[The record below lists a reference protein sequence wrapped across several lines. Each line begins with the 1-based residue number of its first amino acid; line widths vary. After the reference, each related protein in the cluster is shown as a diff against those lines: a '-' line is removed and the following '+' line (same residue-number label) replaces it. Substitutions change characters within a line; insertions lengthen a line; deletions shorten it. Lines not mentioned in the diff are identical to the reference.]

1 MFSPR
6 EGGLV
11 RGWPGRIEG
20 DRVIQLAAQTLQA
33 YFTGGGVAREHA
45 EYAFEDVVFRAPV
58 LQPPSIRIFGRDGD
72 FHFANPA
79 AIHGPDDVV
88 HVPVGASGIVPVA
101 RLAAIAGAAG
111 TIGGYT
117 LMNDWEA
124 PELTGTKATDFA
136 TSLGPIVITPDE
148 FRADA
153 VDFQALADRAAENTK
168 LVPGD
173 LIVAPGGSRKEL
185 VGPGGIGEVTLPPFG
200 TLRNPV
206 ATAAPQ
212 PGGAATS

>member
-45 EYAFEDVVFRAPV
+45 EYAFDDVVLRAPV

-101 RLAAIAGAAG
+101 RLAAIVGAAG

-124 PELTGTKATDFA
+124 PELTGTQGDR
-136 TSLGPIVITPDE
+136 LRDIP
-148 FRADA
+148 RADRHHA
-153 VDFQALADRAAENTK
+153 TTNSERTLSTSRR
-168 LVPGD
+168 LRIVPPRTRSSSPA
-173 LIVAPGGSRKEL
+173 I
-185 VGPGGIGEVTLPPFG
+185 
-200 TLRNPV
+200 
-206 ATAAPQ
+206 
-212 PGGAATS
+212 

>member
-6 EGGLV
+6 ESGLV

-33 YFTGGGVAREHA
+33 YFTGGGIAREHA
-45 EYAFEDVVFRAPV
+45 EYSLEDVMLRAPV

-72 FHFANPA
+72 FVFANPA
-79 AIHGPDDVV
+79 AIHGPDDIV
-88 HVPVGASGIVPVA
+88 HVPFGVSGIVPVA
-101 RLAAIAGAAG
+101 RLAAIVGAAG

-124 PELTGTKATDFA
+124 PELTGAKATDFA
-136 TSLGPIVITPDE
+136 TSLGPIVITSPE

-153 VDFQALADRAAENTK
+153 VDFQALADRAAENTT

-185 VGPGGIGEVTLPPFG
+185 VGAGEIGEVTLAPFG
-200 TLRNPV
+200 SLRNSV
-206 ATAAPQ
+206 AAAAAQ